1 MLKKSIATSYLI
13 DAKIDYDSINE
24 LSRKIFVELQYN
36 TFGRMEEEDVLGH
49 ISNFLRILDL
59 IKIMIFDTDRLH
71 LNIFPLSLTK
81 AARVWWSSNEYSKIT
96 AWGILTERFFCN
108 YFPLSL
114 DGKNYGSNNHKD
126 DEHGYYEL
134 MAWIDSKHDNKGISS
149 KNFHELDYNVLVKLQ
164 ECWWKINAHEVAPFT
179 RMESYGQRLYA
190 NFKTE
195 KVHDPYLD
203 INHIFGRNYDLSNAG
218 NTQDNQGHE
227 KRRDD
232 STHEPSVCKIRR
244 FEMMK
249 YSFKS
254 DEEYIAIKE
263 SEYLNHS
270 KDNLNVYRELLRI
283 IKEGW
288 VVATTDDE

>member
-24 LSRKIFVELQYN
+24 LSRKIFMELQYN

-81 AARVWWSSNEYSKIT
+81 AARVWWSSNKYSKIT
-96 AWGILTERFFCN
+96 AWGILTGRFFCN

-134 MAWIDSKHDNKGISS
+134 MAWIDSKHDNKGI
-149 KNFHELDYNVLVKLQ
+149 D
-164 ECWWKINAHEVAPFT
+164 
-179 RMESYGQRLYA
+179 RMTKSTLCHAWVYGWGNDESD
-190 NFKTE
+190 N
-195 KVHDPYLD
+195 D
-203 INHIFGRNYDLSNAG
+203 IVS
-218 NTQDNQGHE
+218 
-227 KRRDD
+227 
-232 STHEPSVCKIRR
+232 
-244 FEMMK
+244 
-249 YSFKS
+249 S
-254 DEEYIAIKE
+254 DEEWEEHEYGNPPNIVTNLFTKPNLDTHYKGDGYNHIKWNENRSEFGKVPLPNNVSDEGRMCKTE
-263 SEYLNHS
+263 SL
-270 KDNLNVYRELLRI
+270 KL
-283 IKEGW
+283 
-288 VVATTDDE
+288 